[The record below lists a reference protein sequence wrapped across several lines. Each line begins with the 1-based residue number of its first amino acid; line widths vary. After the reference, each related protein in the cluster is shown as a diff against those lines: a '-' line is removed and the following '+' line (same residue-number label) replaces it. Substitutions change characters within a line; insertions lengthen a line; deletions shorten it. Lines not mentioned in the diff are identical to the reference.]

1 MDKRRDPS
9 APDTEDGEGFLS
21 RWSRRKH
28 ESRASSVTMPAVSS
42 QPPAPVPAQAESG
55 APLTDADLPP
65 LESLDENSDFSA
77 FLSAG
82 VSEALRRRALRQ
94 LFASAK
100 FQVRDGLDD
109 YDEDYRN
116 FESLGDTLTANMRY
130 RAQVEAE
137 RLARASAAEEDQP
150 RQPDPDRHEAAASE
164 PSPSTAAAS
173 EAPDEPTDPP
183 RA

>member
-9 APDTEDGEGFLS
+9 VPDTEDGEGFLS

-28 ESRASSVTMPAVSS
+28 ESRAPTVAVPTVSS
-42 QPPAPVPAQAESG
+42 QTPAPMKAESRT
-55 APLTDADLPP
+55 PVTDTDLPP

-77 FLSAG
+77 FLSPG
-82 VSEALRRRALRQ
+82 VSEALRRRALRK

-137 RLARASAAEEDQP
+137 RLARANAADEDQP
-150 RQPDPDRHEAAASE
+150 RRSGPEQHHSAASE
-164 PSPSTAAAS
+164 PSPDDATAAERS
-173 EAPDEPTDPP
+173 DEQTDPQ

>member
-9 APDTEDGEGFLS
+9 VPDTDDGEGFLS
-21 RWSRRKH
+21 RWSRRKQ
-28 ESRASSVTMPAVSS
+28 ESRAPTVTMPTVST
-42 QPPAPVPAQAESG
+42 QTPAPVPMKAES
-55 APLTDADLPP
+55 PVPVTDADLPP

-77 FLSAG
+77 FLSPG
-82 VSEALRRRALRQ
+82 VSEALRRRALRK
-94 LFASAK
+94 LFAGAK

-137 RLARASAAEEDQP
+137 RLARASAADEDQP
-150 RQPDPDRHEAAASE
+150 RQSGPEQHQSAASD
-164 PSPSTAAAS
+164 PGPDDTTAAQRS
-173 EAPDEPTDPP
+173 DEPTGPP